1 MHGSA
6 ALTAQVR
13 ARMDADEKLEVEAGL
28 LVLGA
33 LEGDAALDRALSEE
47 AGPAEARPEAEE
59 ASAVQAPAKRA
70 YLDKISVQGFR
81 GIGISCD
88 LGLTPGPG
96 LTLVMGR
103 NGSGKSSF
111 AEALELLL
119 TGKNQ
124 RWEGRSAVWKE
135 GWRNLHWSGPAEV
148 VATFSVEERPQ
159 PLTARRVWVEGADLE
174 AGTDEVDGVN
184 GGNSRS
190 ALGWDEEVATY
201 RPFLP
206 YNELG
211 SIPDY
216 RPTELYDMMSA
227 ALGLE
232 ALVEARQRLRQWRL
246 DRGKQVRD
254 AEAARR
260 EWFSQVEELDD
271 ERARTCARA
280 IKRTKSTSWDLDAV
294 ELVLEGALE
303 PEGEGV
309 IALLRRLVALAVP
322 GAGEVKAV
330 TEGLRA
336 ATEAVSTAEQTDA
349 GRSRRVADLLDH
361 ALAVHAAHGDQPCP
375 VCGSGELTAE
385 WRSRVKAEVQRLR
398 TEAATADQAQK
409 TLVRA
414 RSDAQALLVEPPE
427 ILGHASDTAGLDATA
442 LQEAWGRWAGLRE
455 TADDSLIE
463 HLEEEHHSLA
473 AALDSF
479 REQAAA
485 ELARLE
491 EAWRPLVDTLRSW
504 LPTARDA
511 VRASRVVPHLNG
523 AEKWLKSET
532 DLIRAERFGPIAKRA
547 SEVWEILRQNSSVT
561 LDHLKLEGSATQR
574 HLVLDVSVDGTD
586 GQALG
591 VMSQGE
597 IHALALS
604 LFLPRVLLPES
615 PFGFVVIDDPVQA
628 MDPGKVDGLARV
640 LSMVSQERQVVV
652 FTHDERLPES
662 VRRLQIPAQVVE
674 VTRQAGS
681 QVACRTIDDP
691 VAQYLADARAL
702 QHTDDLPTA
711 AAVRALPQ
719 FCRLAIEAAC
729 TEVVRRRRIGRGE
742 PHSDTDEVL
751 NDARTLTQK
760 LALALFDDV
769 GRGGEVLAR
778 LNRSDSRWADAVQ
791 WANRG
796 AHGAAGV
803 TPDVASMVGSTER
816 LTGWLVMLDGNP

>member
-1 MHGSA
+1 MSNIYS

-13 ARMDADEKLEVEAGL
+13 ARVDADEELGVEAGL
-28 LVLGA
+28 LVLAA
-33 LEGDAALDRALSEE
+33 LEGDAALDLGLLENSGDWE
-47 AGPAEARPEAEE
+47 APTDEGADAT
-59 ASAVQAPAKRA
+59 QAPAKRA

-81 GIGISCD
+81 GIGASCD
-88 LGLTPGPG
+88 LQVPPGPS
-96 LTLVMGR
+96 LTLVVGR

-135 GWRNLHWSGPAEV
+135 GWRNLHWSGSAEIA
-148 VATFSVEERPQ
+148 ATFVVEGRGQ
-159 PLTARRVWVEGADLE
+159 PLTARHVWVQGEDLE
-174 AGTDEVDGVN
+174 AGTDEVDGVQ
-184 GGNSRS
+184 GANSRA
-190 ALGWDEEVATY
+190 ALGWNEAIATY

-211 SIPDY
+211 SIPDS

-232 ALVEARQRLRQWRL
+232 ALVGARQRLRQRRL
-246 DRGKQVRD
+246 DRSKEVRA
-254 AEAARR
+254 AEDERR

-271 ERARTCARA
+271 ERARICAQA
-280 IKRTKSTSWDLDAV
+280 IKRAKSTTWDLDAV

-309 IALLRRLVALAVP
+309 IALLRGLATLAVP
-322 GAGEVKAV
+322 GEEEVKVAV
-330 TEGLRA
+330 EELRT
-336 ATEAVSTAEQTDA
+336 ATEAVRDVEQTDA
-349 GRSRRVADLLDH
+349 GRARKIADLLDR
-361 ALAVHAAHGDQPCP
+361 ALVVHAAHGDQPCP

-385 WRSRVKAEVQRLR
+385 WRSRTEAEVQRLR
-398 TEAATADQAQK
+398 AEAATADQAQEK
-409 TLVRA
+409 LAKA
-414 RSDAQALLVEPPE
+414 RGNAQALLAEPPE
-427 ILGHASDTAGLDATA
+427 TLGRASVTTGLDATG
-442 LQEAWGRWAGLRE
+442 LQKAWGRWVGLRDA
-455 TADDSLIE
+455 ADDSLIE
-463 HLEEEHHSLA
+463 NLEEEHLNLTVAAGSL
-473 AALDSF
+473 
-479 REQAAA
+479 REQAAN
-485 ELARLE
+485 ELGRLE
-491 EAWRPLVDTLRSW
+491 EAWRPFVDTLRSW

-511 VRASRVVPHLNG
+511 VRASRVVPHLSR
-523 AEKWLKSET
+523 AEKWLNSET

-547 SEVWEILRQNSSVT
+547 SEVWETLRQNSSVT

-640 LSMVSQERQVVV
+640 LSTVAQERQVVV

-662 VRRLQIPAQVVE
+662 VRRLQIPAHVVE
-674 VTRQAGS
+674 VTRQSGS
-681 QVACRTIDDP
+681 KVGCRSIGDP
-691 VAQYLADARAL
+691 VAQYLNDARAL
-702 QHTDDLPTA
+702 QHTEDLPSGA
-711 AAVRALPQ
+711 AARAVPL

-729 TEVVRRRRIGRGE
+729 TEVVRRRRIGHGE
-742 PHSDTDEVL
+742 SHSDTDEVL
-751 NDARTLTQK
+751 NEARTLMQK

-769 GRGGEVLAR
+769 ERAGEVLPRINGAD
-778 LNRSDSRWADAVQ
+778 NSWADALT

-796 AHGAAGV
+796 THGTN
-803 TPDVASMVGSTER
+803 TPTHHLPSMVSSTER
-816 LTGWLVMLDGNP
+816 LTRWLGKRR

>member
-1 MHGSA
+1 MDGSA

-13 ARMDADEKLEVEAGL
+13 ARVDGDGQLEVEAGL

-33 LEGDAALDRALSEE
+33 LEGDAALDGALSEE
-47 AGPAEARPEAEE
+47 AGPAEARPDAEAD
-59 ASAVQAPAKRA
+59 VTQAPAKRA

-81 GIGISCD
+81 GIGAVCD
-88 LGLTPGPG
+88 LQVQPGPG
-96 LTLVMGR
+96 LTLVVGR

-135 GWRNLHWSGPAEV
+135 GWRNLHWPGPAEIA
-148 VATFSVEERPQ
+148 ATFAVEGRGQ
-159 PLTARRVWVEGADLE
+159 PLTARRAWVQGEDLD
-174 AGTDEVDGVN
+174 AGTDEVDGVQGDN
-184 GGNSRS
+184 FRAS
-190 ALGWDEEVATY
+190 LGWHEEIVTY

-232 ALVEARQRLRQWRL
+232 ALVEARQRLRQQRL
-246 DRGKQVRD
+246 DRGKQVRAAED
-254 AEAARR
+254 ARK

-280 IKRTKSTSWDLDAV
+280 IKRPKATTWDLDAV
-294 ELVLEGALE
+294 TRVLEGPLE
-303 PEGEGV
+303 PEGQGV
-309 IALLRRLVALAVP
+309 ITRLRQLSTLAVP
-322 GAGEVKAV
+322 GVEEVTIAA
-330 TEGLRA
+330 EELRA
-336 ATEAVSTAEQTDA
+336 ATEAVRDVEQTDA
-349 GRSRRVADLLDH
+349 GRARQTADLLDH

-375 VCGSGELTAE
+375 VCGSGELTAD
-385 WRSRVKAEVQRLR
+385 WRSRVEAEVQRLR
-398 TEAATADQAQK
+398 TEAATANQAH
-409 TLVRA
+409 TMLARA
-414 RSDAQALLVEPPE
+414 RQAAQALLAEPPE
-427 ILGHASDTAGLDATA
+427 ILGRASETAGLDATA
-442 LQEAWGRWAGLRE
+442 LQAAWGRWSGFRDA
-455 TADDSLIE
+455 ADDSLIE
-463 HLEEEHHSLA
+463 HLEEEYLNLA
-473 AALDSF
+473 AAADSL

-485 ELARLE
+485 ELERLE
-491 EAWRPLVDTLRSW
+491 EAWRPLVEVLRSW
-504 LPTARDA
+504 LPAARGA
-511 VRASRVVPHLNG
+511 VQAARLVPHLSS
-523 AEKWLKSET
+523 AEKWLNSET
-532 DLIRAERFGPIAKRA
+532 DLIRAERFGPIAQRA
-547 SEVWEILRQNSSVT
+547 SEVWETLRQNSSVT

-640 LSMVSQERQVVV
+640 LAMVAEERQVVV

-674 VTRQAGS
+674 VTRQSGS
-681 QVACRTIDDP
+681 QVACRTIGDP

-702 QHTDDLPTA
+702 QHTEDLPAEA
-711 AAVRALPQ
+711 AARALPQ

-742 PHSDTDEVL
+742 SHSDTDEAL

-760 LALALFDDV
+760 LALALFDDG

-796 AHGAAGV
+796 AHGATGA
-803 TPDVASMVGSTER
+803 TPDLSSMVGSTGR
-816 LTGWLVMLDGNP
+816 LAGWLVKLDGSP

>member
-1 MHGSA
+1 MDGSA

-13 ARMDADEKLEVEAGL
+13 ARMDADEELDVEAGL

-47 AGPAEARPEAEE
+47 AGPAEARSNAEADV
-59 ASAVQAPAKRA
+59 VQAAAKRA
-70 YLDKISVQGFR
+70 YLETISVQGFR
-81 GIGISCD
+81 GIGAVCD
-88 LGLTPGPG
+88 LRVQPGPG
-96 LTLVMGR
+96 LTLVVGR

-135 GWRNLHWSGPAEV
+135 GWRNLHWPGPAEIA
-148 VATFSVEERPQ
+148 ATFAVEGRPQ
-159 PLTARRVWVEGADLE
+159 PLAARRVWEGADLD
-174 AGTDEVDGVN
+174 AGTDEVDGVQ
-184 GGNSRS
+184 GDDSRA
-190 ALGWDEEVATY
+190 ALGWDEAIATY

-206 YNELG
+206 YSELG

-232 ALVEARQRLRQWRL
+232 ALVEARQRLRQQRL
-246 DRGKQVRD
+246 DRGKQVRAAED
-254 AEAARR
+254 ARK

-280 IKRTKSTSWDLDAV
+280 IKRAKAATWDLDAV

-303 PEGEGV
+303 PEGQGV
-309 IALLRRLVALAVP
+309 IALLRGLATLAVP
-322 GAGEVKAV
+322 YVEEVTMAA
-330 TEGLRA
+330 EELRA
-336 ATEAVSTAEQTDA
+336 ATEAVRDAEQTDA
-349 GRSRRVADLLDH
+349 GRARQTADLLDH

-375 VCGSGELTAE
+375 VCGSGDLTGE
-385 WRSRVKAEVQRLR
+385 WRSRAEAEVQRLR
-398 TEAATADQAQK
+398 TEAATADQAHRV
-409 TLVRA
+409 LARA
-414 RSDAQALLVEPPE
+414 RRAAQALLAEPPE
-427 ILGHASDTAGLDATA
+427 ILGRASDTAGLDATA
-442 LQEAWGRWAGLRE
+442 LQKAWGRWAGLRD
-455 TADDSLIE
+455 AGDDSLIE
-463 HLEEEHHSLA
+463 HLQEEHHNLA
-473 AALDSF
+473 AAADTF
-479 REQAAA
+479 RQQAAA
-485 ELARLE
+485 ELERLE
-491 EAWRPLVDTLRSW
+491 EAWRPLVEALRSW
-504 LPTARDA
+504 LPEARGA
-511 VRASRVVPHLNG
+511 VQASRLVPHLNS
-523 AEKWLKSET
+523 AEKWLNSET
-532 DLIRAERFGPIAKRA
+532 DLIRAERFGPIAQRA
-547 SEVWEILRQNSSVT
+547 SEVWETLRQNSSVT
-561 LDHLKLEGSATQR
+561 LDQLKLEGSATQR

-640 LSMVSQERQVVV
+640 LSMVAEERQVVV

-674 VTRQAGS
+674 VTRQSGS
-681 QVACRTIDDP
+681 QVACRTVGDP

-702 QHTDDLPTA
+702 QHTDDLPAEA
-711 AAVRALPQ
+711 AARALPQ

-742 PHSDTDEVL
+742 PHSDTDEAL

-796 AHGAAGV
+796 AHGAAGA
-803 TPDVASMVGSTER
+803 TPDFSTMVGSTGR
-816 LTGWLVMLDGNP
+816 LAGWLVNLDGSP

>member
-1 MHGSA
+1 MPAPMRWMVS
-6 ALTAQVR
+6 R
-13 ARMDADEKLEVEAGL
+13 EA
-28 LVLGA
+28 
-33 LEGDAALDRALSEE
+33 
-47 AGPAEARPEAEE
+47 
-59 ASAVQAPAKRA
+59 
-70 YLDKISVQGFR
+70 
-81 GIGISCD
+81 
-88 LGLTPGPG
+88 
-96 LTLVMGR
+96 
-103 NGSGKSSF
+103 
-111 AEALELLL
+111 
-119 TGKNQ
+119 
-124 RWEGRSAVWKE
+124 
-135 GWRNLHWSGPAEV
+135 
-148 VATFSVEERPQ
+148 
-159 PLTARRVWVEGADLE
+159 
-174 AGTDEVDGVN
+174 
-184 GGNSRS
+184 NSRAA
-190 ALGWDEEVATY
+190 ALGWDEAIVSPIV
-201 RPFLP
+201 PFLP

-211 SIPDY
+211 SIPDS

-232 ALVEARQRLRQWRL
+232 ALVEARQRLRQRRL
-246 DRGKQVRD
+246 DRGKRIRT
-254 AEAARR
+254 AEDERR
-260 EWFSQVEELDD
+260 EWFSQVEGLDD
-271 ERARTCARA
+271 ERARTCAQA
-280 IKRTKSTSWDLDAV
+280 IKRAKSTTWDLDAV
-294 ELVLEGALE
+294 ELILEGALE

-309 IALLRRLVALAVP
+309 IALLGELATLPVP
-322 GAGEVKAV
+322 GAEEVQLAAD
-330 TEGLRA
+330 ELRA
-336 ATEAVSTAEQTDA
+336 ATEAVRSAERTDA
-349 GRSRRVADLLDH
+349 GRARQTADLLDR
-361 ALAVHAAHGDQPCP
+361 ALVVHAAHGDQPCP
-375 VCGSGELTAE
+375 VCGSGELTVE
-385 WRSRVKAEVQRLR
+385 WRSRTEAEVARLR
-398 TEAATADQAQK
+398 TEAGTADQAQK
-409 TLVRA
+409 TLGRA
-414 RSDAQALLVEPPE
+414 RRAAQALVAAPPE
-427 ILGHASDTAGLDATA
+427 ILGRSDTAGLDATA
-442 LQEAWGRWAGLRE
+442 LQEAWRGWAGLRE
-455 TADDSLIE
+455 AADGSLIE
-463 HLEEEHHSLA
+463 HLAEEHRKLA
-473 AALDSF
+473 ATADSF
-479 REQAAA
+479 RAQAAA

-511 VRASRVVPHLNG
+511 VQASRVVPYLSS
-523 AEKWLKSET
+523 AEKWLNSET

-547 SEVWEILRQNSSVT
+547 SEVWETLRQNSSVT

-674 VTRQAGS
+674 VTRQSGS
-681 QVACRTIDDP
+681 QVACRTIGDP

-702 QHTDDLPTA
+702 QHTDDLPTEA
-711 AAVRALPQ
+711 AARALPQ

-769 GRGGEVLAR
+769 ERGGEVLAR
-778 LNRSDSRWADAVQ
+778 LNRSDSRWADAVR

-796 AHGAAGV
+796 VHGAAGG
-803 TPDVASMVGSTER
+803 TPDLASMVGSTER
-816 LTGWLVMLDGNP
+816 LAGWLVMLDGNP

>member
-1 MHGSA
+1 MDGSA

-13 ARMDADEKLEVEAGL
+13 ARMDVDDKLDVEAGL
-28 LVLGA
+28 LVLEA
-33 LEGDAALDRALSEE
+33 LEGDEALDRALSED
-47 AGPAEARPEAEE
+47 ADAAKARSDAEADV
-59 ASAVQAPAKRA
+59 VQAPAKRA

-81 GIGISCD
+81 GIGFGCD
-88 LGLTPGPG
+88 LEIPPGPG
-96 LTLVMGR
+96 LTLVVGR

-135 GWRNLHWSGPAEV
+135 GWRNLHWSGPAEIA
-148 VATFSVEERPQ
+148 ATLSVEDRPQ
-159 PLTARRVWVEGADLE
+159 PLTARRVWVEGADLD
-174 AGTDEVDGVN
+174 ASTDEVDGVQ
-184 GGNSRS
+184 GGNSRV
-190 ALGWDEEVATY
+190 ALGWEEAIVTY

-211 SIPDY
+211 SIPDS
-216 RPTELYDMMSA
+216 RPAELYDMMSA

-232 ALVEARQRLRQWRL
+232 VLVEARQRLRQRRL
-246 DRGKQVRD
+246 DRGKQVRT
-254 AEAARR
+254 AEDERR
-260 EWFSQVEELDD
+260 EWFPQVEELDD
-271 ERARTCARA
+271 ERARTCAQA
-280 IKRTKSTSWDLDAV
+280 VGKSKATTWDLDAV

-303 PEGEGV
+303 PDGEGA
-309 IALLRRLVALAVP
+309 IALLRELANLP
-322 GAGEVKAV
+322 IPSAEEVKVAAD
-330 TEGLRA
+330 ELRA
-336 ATEAVSTAEQTDA
+336 ATEAVREAEQTDA
-349 GRSRRVADLLDH
+349 GRARQTADLLDH
-361 ALAVHAAHGDQPCP
+361 ALAVHTAHGDQPCP
-375 VCGSGELTAE
+375 VCGSGELTTE
-385 WRSRVKAEVQRLR
+385 WRSRTEAEVVRLR
-398 TEAATADQAQK
+398 AEAGAADQAQK
-409 TLVRA
+409 RLVRA
-414 RSDAQALLVEPPE
+414 RRVAQALLAEPPE
-427 ILGHASDTAGLDATA
+427 ILGRASDTAGLDETA
-442 LQEAWGRWAGLRE
+442 VREAWRRWAGLRE
-455 TADDSLIE
+455 AADNGLME
-463 HLEEEHHSLA
+463 HLEEEHGKLA
-473 AALDSF
+473 ATATSF

-504 LPTARDA
+504 LPSARDA
-511 VRASRVVPHLNG
+511 ARASRVVTHLSR
-523 AEKWLKSET
+523 AEKWLNSET

-547 SEVWEILRQNSSVT
+547 SEVWETLRQNSSVT
-561 LDHLKLEGSATQR
+561 LDQLKLEGSATQR

-640 LSMVSQERQVVV
+640 LSMVAQERQVVV

-674 VTRQAGS
+674 VTRQSGS
-681 QVACRTIDDP
+681 QVACRTIGDP

-711 AAVRALPQ
+711 AAARALPQ

-729 TEVVRRRRIGRGE
+729 TEVVRRRCIGRGE

-751 NDARTLTQK
+751 TAARTLMQK

-796 AHGAAGV
+796 AHGAGGV
-803 TPDVASMVGSTER
+803 TPDLASMVGSTER
-816 LTGWLVMLDGNP
+816 LTGWLVMLDGNQ

>member
-1 MHGSA
+1 MDGSA

-13 ARMDADEKLEVEAGL
+13 ARMNADEKLEVEAAL

-33 LEGDAALDRALSEE
+33 LEGDADLDRALSEE
-47 AGPAEARPEAEE
+47 AGDSQRPSTAQTE
-59 ASAVQAPAKRA
+59 AVQAPAKRA

-81 GIGISCD
+81 GIGASCD
-88 LGLTPGPG
+88 LQVPPGPG
-96 LTLVMGR
+96 LTLVVGR

-135 GWRNLHWSGPAEV
+135 GWRNLHWSGPAEIA
-148 VATFSVEERPQ
+148 ATFAVEERPQ
-159 PLTARRVWVEGADLE
+159 PLAARRVWVEGEDLD
-174 AGTDEVDGVN
+174 AGTDEVDG
-184 GGNSRS
+184 GQGDTFPT
-190 ALGWDEEVATY
+190 ALGWEEAIATY

-232 ALVEARQRLRQWRL
+232 ALVEARQRLRQQRL
-246 DRGKQVRD
+246 DRGKQVRT
-254 AEAARR
+254 AEDERK
-260 EWFSQVEELDD
+260 EWFSRVEELDD
-271 ERARTCARA
+271 ERARTCAQA
-280 IKRTKSTSWDLDAV
+280 IKKPKATTWDLDAV

-309 IALLRRLVALAVP
+309 IALLRRLATLAVP
-322 GAGEVKAV
+322 GAEEVKAAA
-330 TEGLRA
+330 EELRA
-336 ATEAVSTAEQTDA
+336 ASEAVRAAEQTDA
-349 GRSRRVADLLDH
+349 GRALQTADLLDRT
-361 ALAVHAAHGDQPCP
+361 LMVHAAHGDQPCP
-375 VCGSGELTAE
+375 VCRSGELTAE
-385 WRSRVKAEVQRLR
+385 WRSRTEAEVQRLR
-398 TEAATADQAQK
+398 TEAGTAHQAQK
-409 TLVRA
+409 MHVKA
-414 RSDAQALLVEPPE
+414 RRVAQALLVEPPE
-427 ILGHASDTAGLDATA
+427 ILGRAADTAGLDAIA
-442 LQEAWGRWAGLRE
+442 LQEAWRGWAGLRE
-455 TADDSLIE
+455 AADDSLIE
-463 HLEEEHHSLA
+463 HLEAEHLNLA
-473 AALDSF
+473 IAADSF

-485 ELARLE
+485 ELGRLE

-511 VRASRVVPHLNG
+511 ARASRVVPHLSR
-523 AEKWLKSET
+523 AEKWLGLET

-547 SEVWEILRQNSSVT
+547 PAVWETLRQNSSVT
-561 LDHLKLEGSATQR
+561 LDQLKLEGSATQR
-574 HLVLDVSVDGTD
+574 HLVLGVSVDGTD

-640 LSMVSQERQVVV
+640 LSMVAQERQVVV
-652 FTHDERLPES
+652 FTHDERLHES
-662 VRRLQIPAQVVE
+662 IRRLQIPAQVVE
-674 VTRQAGS
+674 VTRQSGS
-681 QVACRTIDDP
+681 QVACRTVADP
-691 VAQYLADARAL
+691 VAQYLDDARAL
-702 QHTDDLPTA
+702 QHTDDLPPEA
-711 AAVRALPQ
+711 AARALPS

-729 TEVVRRRRIGRGE
+729 TEVLRRRRIGRGE

-751 NDARTLTQK
+751 NDARTLMQK

-769 GRGGEVLAR
+769 GRASEVLSR
-778 LNRSDSRWADAVQ
+778 LNQSDHTWADAVQ
-791 WANRG
+791 WSNRG
-796 AHGAAGV
+796 AHRAV
-803 TPDVASMVGSTER
+803 DSRDLSSMVVATAS
-816 LTGWLVMLDGNP
+816 LTRWLGRPGNNP

>member
-13 ARMDADEKLEVEAGL
+13 ARMDADEELDVEAGL

-33 LEGDAALDRALSEE
+33 LEGDVALDRALSEDAADSE
-47 AGPAEARPEAEE
+47 LPSTAETD
-59 ASAVQAPAKRA
+59 AVQAPAKRA
-70 YLDKISVQGFR
+70 YLDKISVRGFR
-81 GIGISCD
+81 GIGSGCD
-88 LGLTPGPG
+88 LGLIPGPG
-96 LTLVMGR
+96 LTLVVGR

-135 GWRNLHWSGPAEV
+135 GWRNLHWSGPAEIA
-148 VATFSVEERPQ
+148 ATFAVEGRRQ
-159 PLTARRVWVEGADLE
+159 PLTARRVWVEGADLD
-174 AGTDEVDGVN
+174 AGTDEVDGVQED
-184 GGNSRS
+184 NSRA
-190 ALGWDEEVATY
+190 ALGWDEEIATY

-227 ALGLE
+227 ALGLDT
-232 ALVEARQRLRQWRL
+232 LVDARQRLRQLRL
-246 DRGKQVRD
+246 EHERQVRT

-260 EWFSQVEELDD
+260 EWFSRVELDD
-271 ERARTCARA
+271 ERARACARA
-280 IKRTKSTSWDLDAV
+280 IGKPKAGTWDLDAV

-309 IALLRRLVALAVP
+309 IALLRRLATLAVP
-322 GAGEVKAV
+322 GAEEARAGA
-330 TEGLRA
+330 GRLRA
-336 ATEAVSTAEQTDA
+336 AVEGAKAAERTDA
-349 GRSRRVADLLDH
+349 GRARQVADLLDRS
-361 ALAVHAAHGDQPCP
+361 LVVHAAHGDQPCP
-375 VCGSGELTAE
+375 VCGAGELTDE
-385 WRSRVKAEVQRLR
+385 WRSRTEAEVQRLR
-398 TEAATADQAQK
+398 TEAGTADQAQK
-409 TLVRA
+409 MLAKA
-414 RSDAQALLVEPPE
+414 RREAQALLVEPLE
-427 ILGHASDTAGLDATA
+427 ILGRASDTASVDATA

-455 TADDSLIE
+455 AADDSLIE
-463 HLEEEHHSLA
+463 HLEEEHHNLA
-473 AALDSF
+473 AAADSLK
-479 REQAAA
+479 EQAAA
-485 ELARLE
+485 ELGRLE

-511 VRASRVVPHLNG
+511 ARASRVVPHLRR
-523 AEKWLKSET
+523 AEKWLNSET
-532 DLIRAERFGPIAKRA
+532 DLIRTERFGPIAKRA
-547 SEVWEILRQNSSVT
+547 SEVWETLKQNSSVT

-640 LSMVSQERQVVV
+640 LALVAEERQVLV

-662 VRRLQIPAQVVE
+662 VRRLQIPAQMVE
-674 VTRQAGS
+674 VTRQSGS
-681 QVACRTIDDP
+681 QVACRTVGDP

-702 QHTDDLPTA
+702 RKTDELPPEA
-711 AAVRALPQ
+711 AARALPS

-751 NDARTLTQK
+751 NDARTLMQK
-760 LALALFDDV
+760 LALALFDDS

-778 LNRSDSRWADAVQ
+778 LNRSDPRWADAVQ
-791 WANRG
+791 WTNRG
-796 AHGAAGV
+796 AHRAV
-803 TPDVASMVGSTER
+803 VSQDLSSMVGSTESLTRR
-816 LTGWLVMLDGNP
+816 LGKLSSNP